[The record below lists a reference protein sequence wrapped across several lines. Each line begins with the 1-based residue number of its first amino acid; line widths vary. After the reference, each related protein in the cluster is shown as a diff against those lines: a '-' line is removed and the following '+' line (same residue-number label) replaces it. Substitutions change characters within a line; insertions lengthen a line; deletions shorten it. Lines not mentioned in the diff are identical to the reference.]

1 MCMCNS
7 LFDDDGQMSVKTTAT
22 MGEEMLAYWA
32 SNGIPSSK
40 SFVQFTES
48 TIPPMRYRTAP
59 PTFTKKASDTSSDTD
74 DTRMSEHILDSD
86 SEGDLEDVK
95 SVDAFGNQWTQ
106 TAGFDQVCHRADG
119 NMLLPL
125 RTSDESDS
133 ESILEL
139 MDDAVCSEPEISKR
153 LLWADEDVHEPLAR
167 QKYTLARQ
175 KYPFSPKEPTTDG
188 IELPSMVKR
197 EFIKDTGVL
206 KYELTIPHGEFRS
219 TNTSKSC
226 PKFDLFFKEGD
237 VSGQVTL
244 FPVESNW
251 RKSNG
256 HGRVSLKVPDAGIV
270 PFRISVGSR
279 SLTAE
284 THDFASNSQ
293 KTCAD
298 IVNFQQTAKVDAVV
312 TLELLPPEW
321 Q

>member
-48 TIPPMRYRTAP
+48 TIPPMRYKTAP
-59 PTFTKKASDTSSDTD
+59 PMFTNKASDMASDTE
-74 DTRMSEHILDSD
+74 DTRMSEQILDSD
-86 SEGDLEDVK
+86 SERDSEDMR
-95 SVDAFGNQWTQ
+95 SVDGIDGNQWTS
-106 TAGFDQVCHRADG
+106 TAGLDQVCHGSGLD
-119 NMLLPL
+119 MFLPL
-125 RTSDESDS
+125 RTSDESDT

-153 LLWADEDVHEPLAR
+153 PSWADEDVDKPLAI
-167 QKYTLARQ
+167 Q
-175 KYPFSPKEPTTDG
+175 KYPFSPKEPATEG
-188 IELPSMVKR
+188 NELPPMVKR
-197 EFIKDTGVL
+197 EFIKDTGVV
-206 KYELTIPHGEFRS
+206 KYELTIPYSEFKS
-219 TNTSKSC
+219 ANTSKSC
-226 PKFDLFFKEGD
+226 PKFDLFFKEAA

-270 PFRISVGSR
+270 RFRISVGSQ
-279 SLTAE
+279 SLKAE
-284 THDFASNSQ
+284 THDFATSSQ

-298 IVNFQQTAKVDAVV
+298 ILNFQHAAKVDAVV